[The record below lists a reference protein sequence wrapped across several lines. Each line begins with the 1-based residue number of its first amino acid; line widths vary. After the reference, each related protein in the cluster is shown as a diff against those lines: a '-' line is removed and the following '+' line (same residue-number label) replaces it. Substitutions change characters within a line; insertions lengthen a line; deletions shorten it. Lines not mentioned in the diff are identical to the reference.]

1 MPVVLRSMMRVCLM
15 LEPTMLTPR
24 WNNDSLAI
32 SPRVIF
38 ADTSSQ
44 RLVDGLSDLEMNSD
58 GHGGSLR

>member
-1 MPVVLRSMMRVCLM
+1 
-15 LEPTMLTPR
+15 MLTPR